1 LKPSIDIFMDN
12 TLSPCLYLKL
22 GGSLITD
29 KRRPETPH
37 HDVINRVA
45 AEIAAARRQIPGLRL
60 VVGHGSG
67 SFGHVAGKRYRTR
80 TGVRSDSDWYGFSV
94 VADAA
99 ARLNRIVTAALLAA
113 DIPAWTI
120 QPSVPLRC
128 TDGIV
133 TAGPES
139 TVLAALSKGLVPV
152 VHGDVA
158 LDSTRG
164 GTIASTEEIFDWLA
178 YSVPASRLILL
189 GEVDGIYTADPG
201 LDPNATIIRH
211 ITPETVASVQGGLG
225 GSHGVD
231 VTGGMAAKVAQSIGM
246 VERHPGSEIVICS
259 GLEPGNVLRILTE
272 PAIQIGTRISA

>member
-1 LKPSIDIFMDN
+1 LKASIELSMDN
-12 TLSPCLYLKL
+12 SLSPSLYLKL

-29 KRRPETPH
+29 KRQPETPRL
-37 HDVINRVA
+37 DVIARVA
-45 AEIAAARRQIPGLRL
+45 AEIATARQRLPELRL

-80 TGVRSDSDWYGFSV
+80 AGVRSETEWYGFSV

-113 DIPAWTI
+113 GIPAWTI

-128 TDGIV
+128 SDGIV

-139 TVLAALSKGLVPV
+139 TVLAALSNGLVPV

-189 GEVDGIYTADPG
+189 GEVDGIYSVDPA
-201 LDPNATIIRH
+201 LDPNATQIRH
-211 ITPETVASVQGGLG
+211 ITPKTVDSIQAGLG

-246 VERHPGSEIVICS
+246 VERHPGIEIIVCS
-259 GLEPGNVLRILTE
+259 GLKPGNVLRVLTE